1 MDILTELINIAKV
14 AGRELLKH
22 YGQNVSASYK
32 EDCSP
37 VTAADLA
44 AQELILKRLAAFGY
58 PILSEESEKQD
69 PKRFGAKRF
78 FLVDPLDGTKDFLEK
93 NGEFSVMIGLVE
105 GTRPII
111 GVVHQP
117 TVDVF
122 YYAEKGKGAY
132 QQTGSDKPV
141 RMHVSVT
148 RDTTKANML
157 ISRHHVHK
165 KELEIAKNLGIT
177 KLQPQG
183 SAGLKAGIVAAGKA
197 ELFLITGESSGEW
210 DSCAA
215 DIIISEA
222 GGVMTDMNG
231 DALMY
236 NKEILK
242 NPKGVMVSNGAIH
255 SLVVQAASVT

>member
-1 MDILTELINIAKV
+1 MDILAELINIAKE
-14 AGRELLKH
+14 AGHELLKH
-22 YGQNVSASYK
+22 YDQNVSVSYK
-32 EDCSP
+32 EDNSP

-44 AQELILKRLAAFGY
+44 AQELIVKRLAAFGY
-58 PILSEESEKQD
+58 PIISEESRQHD

-117 TVDVF
+117 TVGIV

-132 QQTGSDKPV
+132 QQTGSEKPA
-141 RMHVSVT
+141 RMHVSQT
-148 RDTTKANML
+148 RDVTKANML
-157 ISRHHVHK
+157 ISRHHLRK

-177 KLQPQG
+177 NLQSAG
-183 SAGLKAGIVAAGKA
+183 SAGLKAGLIASGQA
-197 ELFLITGESSGEW
+197 ELFLITGGNSGEW

-222 GGVMTDMNG
+222 GGMITDMNG
-231 DALMY
+231 DTLIY
-236 NKEILK
+236 NKPILK
-242 NPKGVMVSNGAIH
+242 NPRGIVVSNGAIH
-255 SLVVQAASVT
+255 SLVIQAASVT